1 MSFEPIKWGN
11 FEAYECEEFE
21 FMGLPAKVVKPN
33 KPANGKW
40 ALKTEY
46 FGAFPELEIE
56 LLERGW
62 HIAFNQNNNR
72 WAENEDIE
80 RKTAFIEYVS
90 EKMHLNEKCAIVGFS
105 CGGLYGVKLAAY
117 CPERISVLYLDAPVM
132 NLLSCPAGLGLSKAT
147 HYAEYEKYTGRTL
160 SEMLSY
166 REHPIDKMDILMK
179 NKLPIILVAGEND
192 QTVPYCENGQL
203 LERYYKENNG
213 IIEVLVKAGCDHHP
227 HGLENPKIIADFMD
241 KYGGK

>member
-1 MSFEPIKWGN
+1 MSFEAIEWGY

-33 KPANGKW
+33 GPANGKW

-46 FGAFPELEIE
+46 FGSFPELEME

-62 HIAFNQNNNR
+62 HIAYNQNYNR
-72 WAENEDIE
+72 WAEKEDIE
-80 RKTAFIEYVS
+80 RKSAFIKHVS
-90 EKMHLNEKCAIVGFS
+90 GKMHLEERCAIVGIS

-117 CPERISVLYLDAPVM
+117 CPNQISVLYLDAPVM
-132 NLLSCPAGLGLSKAT
+132 NLLSCPAGMGVSECSF
-147 HYAEYEKYTGRTL
+147 YDEYEVYTGRTL

-166 REHPIDKMDILMK
+166 REHPIDKMETLLK
-179 NKLPIILVAGEND
+179 NNIPIILVSGD
-192 QTVPYCENGQL
+192 SDRTVPYCENGQL
-203 LERYYKENNG
+203 LENYYKENG
-213 IIEVLVKAGCDHHP
+213 GTIEVHIKTGCDHHP

-241 KYGGK
+241 KYGK